1 MISLAVVE
9 LTLAQC
15 KRMQNREEYGIFVPG
30 TQSEGGFWLRLD
42 EKLASYNLEK
52 RVRCAHE

>member
-1 MISLAVVE
+1 
-9 LTLAQC
+9 
-15 KRMQNREEYGIFVPG
+15 MQNREEYGIFVPG